1 MNAATYIKQPFLTLF
16 RLLPFLAD
24 FCRKADTSLILF
36 FFFFGSVSSS
46 NSGSLFAEKKIAK
59 KVLNC
64 SYINC
69 LMLFRLAETSL
80 VFEAGL
86 VSLSTSS
93 LLFILNFFEN

>member
-24 FCRKADTSLILF
+24 FCRKADTSLIL
-36 FFFFGSVSSS
+36 FFFGSVSSS